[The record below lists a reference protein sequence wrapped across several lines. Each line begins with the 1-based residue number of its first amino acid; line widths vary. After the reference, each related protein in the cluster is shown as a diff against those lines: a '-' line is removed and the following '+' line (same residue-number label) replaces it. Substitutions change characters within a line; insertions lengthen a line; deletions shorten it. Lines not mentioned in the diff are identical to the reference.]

1 MVEADNEGDFSER
14 GSTLSLSLSLSIDP
28 LMIVT
33 LLFPLMT
40 LYLLKH

>member
-14 GSTLSLSLSLSIDP
+14 GSTLSISLSIDP